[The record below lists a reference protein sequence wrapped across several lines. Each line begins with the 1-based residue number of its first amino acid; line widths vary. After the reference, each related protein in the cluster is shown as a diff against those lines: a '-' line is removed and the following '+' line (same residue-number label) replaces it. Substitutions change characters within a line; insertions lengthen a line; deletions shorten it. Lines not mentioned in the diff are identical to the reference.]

1 MDSEDVEEVNDQ
13 DNSGAGDDAD
23 LAEIEEEF
31 DIHVPVIG
39 DNQVIEQNILR
50 VPNGF
55 HISDDEAVSD
65 SEDDINDEEVPLQPR
80 MGIGGLL
87 GVLGQHY
94 QVDDSSDSDDNV
106 GDDHENG
113 NREEFDSDLP
123 ARHQYLGEG
132 RELGG
137 RTILEVDRLMTHSS
151 PPPLA
156 PG

>member
-1 MDSEDVEEVNDQ
+1 MDSEDVEDNDNDQ
-13 DNSGAGDDAD
+13 EDHGAGDLA

-39 DNQVIEQNILR
+39 DNDVIEQDILR

-55 HISDDEAVSD
+55 HISDDEALSD
-65 SEDDINDEEVPLQPR
+65 SEDDLNDEEVPLQPR

-94 QVDDSSDSDDNV
+94 QVDESSDDD
-106 GDDHENG
+106 DDDPETET
-113 NREEFDSDLP
+113 REEFDSELP
-123 ARHQYLGEG
+123 GRHQYLGQG

-137 RTILEVDRLMTHSS
+137 RTILEVRYLDTD
-151 PPPLA
+151 
-156 PG
+156 

>member
-1 MDSEDVEEVNDQ
+1 MDSEDVENNDNDQ
-13 DNSGAGDDAD
+13 EDPGAGDLA

-39 DNQVIEQNILR
+39 DNDVIEQDILR

-55 HISDDEAVSD
+55 HVSDDEALSD
-65 SEDDINDEEVPLQPR
+65 SEDDLNDEEVPLQPR

-94 QVDDSSDSDDNV
+94 QVDESSDDD
-106 GDDHENG
+106 DDDDDDPEPET
-113 NREEFDSDLP
+113 REEFDSELP
-123 ARHQYLGEG
+123 GRHQYLGEG

-137 RTILEVDRLMTHSS
+137 RTILEV
-151 PPPLA
+151 
-156 PG
+156 

>member
-1 MDSEDVEEVNDQ
+1 MESEDIEEVTDNDQ
-13 DNSGAGDDAD
+13 PNSEAADGDDD

-39 DNQVIEQNILR
+39 DNPIIEQNILR
-50 VPNGF
+50 LPNGF

-65 SEDDINDEEVPLQPR
+65 SEDDINDEEVPIQPR

-94 QVDDSSDSDDNV
+94 QVDDSTDSDDN
-106 GDDHENG
+106 GDDDDRETE
-113 NREEFDSDLP
+113 NREEFDSELP
-123 ARHQYLGEG
+123 GQHQYLGEG

-137 RTILEVDRLMTHSS
+137 RTILEVISIQ
-151 PPPLA
+151 PL
-156 PG
+156 GF

>member
-1 MDSEDVEEVNDQ
+1 MDSEDIEEVTDNDQ
-13 DNSGAGDDAD
+13 ANSEAGDGDDD

-39 DNQVIEQNILR
+39 DNPIIEQNILR
-50 VPNGF
+50 LPNGF

-65 SEDDINDEEVPLQPR
+65 SEDDINDEEVPIQPR

-94 QVDDSSDSDDNV
+94 QVDDSTDSDN
-106 GDDHENG
+106 GDDGDRETE
-113 NREEFDSDLP
+113 NREEFDSELP
-123 ARHQYLGEG
+123 GQHQYLGEG

-137 RTILEVDRLMTHSS
+137 RTILEVISNQLLGS
-151 PPPLA
+151 
-156 PG
+156 

>member
-1 MDSEDVEEVNDQ
+1 MDSEDAENNDNDQ
-13 DNSGAGDDAD
+13 EDPGAGDRA

-39 DNQVIEQNILR
+39 DNDVIEQDILR

-55 HISDDEAVSD
+55 HISDDEALSD
-65 SEDDINDEEVPLQPR
+65 SEDDLNDEEVPLQPR

-94 QVDDSSDSDDNV
+94 QVDESSDDD
-106 GDDHENG
+106 DDDPEPEA
-113 NREEFDSDLP
+113 REEFDSELP
-123 ARHQYLGEG
+123 GRHQYLGQG

-137 RTILEVDRLMTHSS
+137 RTILEV
-151 PPPLA
+151 
-156 PG
+156 